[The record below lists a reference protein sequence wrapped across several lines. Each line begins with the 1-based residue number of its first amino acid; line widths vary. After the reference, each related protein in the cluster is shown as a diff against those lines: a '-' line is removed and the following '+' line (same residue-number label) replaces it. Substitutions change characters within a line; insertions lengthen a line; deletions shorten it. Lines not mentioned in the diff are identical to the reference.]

1 MIFPGMDPY
10 LEDPL
15 IWQGFHNRFV
25 VHLADA
31 LNPLVR
37 PRYITS
43 VEERVFVEGPEP
55 REILPD
61 VWLTQTKSRAAG
73 GSDAAAVATLE
84 MDEPELVKL
93 SELEVHENYIEI
105 LDRQSGLAVVTVI
118 EVLSPTNK
126 FSGPGR
132 DLYLAKHLEVRHRR
146 SHLVEIDLLR
156 TGPHVL
162 VIPERAARARG
173 SYDYLVCVNRAIGVR
188 GEYELYKRRV
198 RQRLPV
204 IHIPL
209 ANGDP
214 DVPLDLQAVLAHTF
228 EAGSYRD
235 RLPYDRECLPPLDAE
250 DQQWAN
256 DVVRQANQANG
267 SKLSDESNA
276 NS

>member
-1 MIFPGMDPY
+1 MDPY

-15 IWQGFHNRFV
+15 IWQGFHNTFIVYLRD
-25 VHLADA
+25 HLQPM
-31 LNPLVR
+31 LR
-37 PRYITS
+37 PRYIAS

-61 VWLTQTKSRAAG
+61 VWLTQRKSGPAAG
-73 GSDAAAVATLE
+73 AAAVATLE

-105 LDRQSGLAVVTVI
+105 LDRQSSLAVVTVI

-132 DLYLAKHLEVRHRR
+132 DLYLAKQREVRQSRA
-146 SHLVEIDLLR
+146 HLVDIDLLR

-162 VIPERAARARG
+162 LIPERAARARR
-173 SYDYLVCVNRAIGVR
+173 SYDYLVCVNRAVGLR
-188 GEYELYKRRV
+188 DEYELYKRRV
-198 RQRLPV
+198 RERLPV
-204 IHIPL
+204 IQIPL

-256 DVVRQANQANG
+256 EVIRQANQTHG
-267 SKLSDESNA
+267 EVSGESTA
-276 NS
+276 KS